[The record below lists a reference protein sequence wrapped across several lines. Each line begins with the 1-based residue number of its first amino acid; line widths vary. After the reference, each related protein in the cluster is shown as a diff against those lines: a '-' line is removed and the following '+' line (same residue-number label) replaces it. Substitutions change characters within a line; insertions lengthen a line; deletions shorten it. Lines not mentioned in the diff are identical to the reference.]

1 MKTIILSIL
10 IILSAFILRG
20 QSVHEANFIHG
31 EVMVQLKN
39 KAQLP
44 IILKSYGLTK
54 KHTISDRFNIY
65 LLKFD
70 DSRTNNNAVIELL
83 TNSKSVVNV
92 QNNHYISLRETT
104 ETIPNDSLFNQ
115 QWSLLNTGQGGG
127 VPGADIDAI
136 NAWDITTGGTTA
148 LGDTIVIA
156 ILDGGSYLAHEDL
169 DFWKN
174 HSEIPNNDI
183 DDDNNGYVD
192 DYDGWNA
199 YTHSGTIP
207 NDSHGVHVSG
217 IAGAIGNNNVGI
229 TGINWKVKI
238 LPVVGDSGNESI
250 VVEALSYIYVVRER
264 YDQTNGA
271 EGAFVVTDNC
281 SFGVDYGQPE
291 DFPIWEAMYD
301 SLGQLGI
308 LSMGA
313 TANRN
318 WDIDEVGDVP
328 TGFTTDFMISVTNT
342 TSSDLRFGSAA
353 YGDTTIDIAAPGTN
367 IKSLG
372 LNNYYTNKTG
382 TSMATP
388 HVTGAAALLMA
399 AADSAFMLEYKNN
412 PVQGALLIKNYLLK
426 GADQLEDLQG
436 IIVTGGRLNIFNSI
450 NLMLN
455 IPKLKTN
462 IDSVYKELLINTSD
476 IDSLIITNSGGDTL
490 VYSITI
496 TDQPEWLTLSQYEGA
511 VAAEDS
517 SIIIM
522 HYNSNN
528 IDTGYYSCIINIEAE
543 GINSKSIP
551 VSMYVYDNVGVTD
564 VKSISVVKVF
574 PNPCDTYV
582 NFDFYIPKAGILTI
596 EIYNQ
601 YGKIVHF
608 DTKTVNMGI
617 NNFLWDNKTKQAG
630 VYYYR
635 LMYNDILAAS
645 GKIVKM

>member
-1 MKTIILSIL
+1 MKTIFLTLTIL
-10 IILSAFILRG
+10 LSVFILRS
-20 QSVHEANFIHG
+20 QTNTEAKFVSG

-39 KAQLP
+39 KSELP
-44 IILKSYGLTK
+44 LVLKNYGLIK
-54 KHTISDRFNIY
+54 VHTVSDRFNIY

-70 DSRTNNNAVIELL
+70 DTKTNNNAVINML
-83 TNSKSVVNV
+83 TNSKLVVNA
-92 QNNHYISLRETT
+92 QNNHFVSLRENT

-127 VPGADIDAI
+127 LPGADIDAI
-136 NAWDITTGGTTA
+136 NAWDITTGGLTA
-148 LGDTIVIA
+148 LGDTIVVA

-169 DFWKN
+169 SFWKN
-174 HSEIPNNDI
+174 HAEIPNNSI
-183 DDDNNGYVD
+183 DDDDNGYVD

-199 YTHSGTIP
+199 FTHSGTIP

-217 IAGAIGNNNVGI
+217 IAGAIGNNDIGI
-229 TGINWKVKI
+229 TGVNWTVKI
-238 LPVVGDSGNESI
+238 LPVVGDSEIESI
-250 VVEALSYIYVVRER
+250 VVEALSYIYVIRER
-264 YDQTNGA
+264 YDQTDGA
-271 EGAFVVTDNC
+271 EGAFVVADNC
-281 SFGVDYGQPE
+281 SFGVNYGQPE

-342 TSSDLRFGSAA
+342 TNNDLRFTSAA

-412 PVQGALLIKNYLLK
+412 PAQGALLIKNYLLN

-450 NLMLN
+450 NLMLSN
-455 IPKLKTN
+455 PVLTTN
-462 IDSVYKELLINTSD
+462 LDSAYKELPINTYAT
-476 IDSLIITNSGGDTL
+476 DSLIITNSGGDTL

-496 TDQPEWLTLSQYEGA
+496 TDQADWFTLSQYEGA
-511 VAAEDS
+511 VSAGNSDT
-517 SIIIM
+517 IIM
-522 HYNSNN
+522 QYNSNN
-528 IDTGYYSCIINIEAE
+528 IDTGYYNCTINIESE
-543 GINSKSIP
+543 GDGKLIP
-551 VSMYVYDNVGVTD
+551 VSMYVYDNVGVNE
-564 VKSISVVKVF
+564 VKNISEVKVF
-574 PNPCDTYV
+574 PNPTSTYV
-582 NFDFYIPKAGILTI
+582 NFSFNITKAGKSII
-596 EIYNQ
+596 KIYNQ
-601 YGKIVHF
+601 FGNLVHF
-608 DTKTVNMGI
+608 ETKTANPGI
-617 NNFLWDNKTKQAG
+617 NNFLWDNKQLPVG

-635 LMYNDILAAS
+635 LTYNNILAAS